1 MIIYAYRLPVLVQQ
15 QKWLA
20 FALFMKLSQKALTIH
35 ENFQLINRGKVCMPL
50 KLLNSSSIYIA
61 MTTSIKIPSLF

>member
-20 FALFMKLSQKALTIH
+20 FALLMKLSQKALTIH
-35 ENFQLINRGKVCMPL
+35 ENFQLINRAKGMYAP
-50 KLLNSSSIYIA
+50 
-61 MTTSIKIPSLF
+61 